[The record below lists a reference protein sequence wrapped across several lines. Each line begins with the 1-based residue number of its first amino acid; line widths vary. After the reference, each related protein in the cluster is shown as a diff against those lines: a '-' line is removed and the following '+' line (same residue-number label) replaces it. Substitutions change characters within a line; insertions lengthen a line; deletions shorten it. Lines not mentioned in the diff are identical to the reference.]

1 MMLSRLIIYNIL
13 RWRILKL
20 KTGRLDVYA
29 SCWPTFVGVLVCCY
43 GDKGGK
49 FHFFLCI
56 YIERCSVAKAN
67 GLLASEMLCFLA
79 DFSSFSC

>member
-29 SCWPTFVGVLVCCY
+29 SCWPTFVGVLCVAME
-43 GDKGGK
+43 KREESST
-49 FHFFLCI
+49 FF
-56 YIERCSVAKAN
+56 SVFTLKDVA
-67 GLLASEMLCFLA
+67 LLKLTVF
-79 DFSSFSC
+79 